1 MNEITYSSYGEFKK
15 ELDTELQKTSE
26 SFVKIGY
33 LLKVAM
39 DTDIL
44 KESEYFNVNDFAKGE
59 YDLDPTQVSRFIN
72 INNRFAENGN
82 SPFLKEGY
90 RGIGYAKLSLMLQL
104 PDSVNEEITPAFSKS
119 EVQAIKDEVEEEKK
133 TSEIELWLE
142 GTKEGEFDNNLHKVF
157 HQLLH
162 DEYQLYADVYKPAT
176 RIITESEADFE
187 KHTKELH
194 EALAPDGEKIYS
206 VRIQGVGR
214 LLLSIKDTAKD
225 ITLTNIRTDEKESY
239 SWQQL
244 IDVLKNIIIFAPGAK
259 ESWETVY
266 GESFPKEEIAPVQPP
281 KRKDPKVTKAKPEKK
296 KQTAAVQEKTV
307 TETEENVSKQEEI
320 VIKEPESVSEQE
332 ETVTKE
338 SESVS
343 EENSSKHAEIQNTE
357 QIEGQTNIQDNFPQ
371 YMPDETK
378 ENDAPEG
385 NSNMAAG
392 YKAGI
397 TTAIRRI
404 KEMAEQER
412 WQAVITATEDIKWR
426 AEQLLNL
433 ENKEEIIEE

>member
-1 MNEITYSSYGEFKK
+1 MNEITYTSYSEFKR

-39 DTDIL
+39 ETDIL
-44 KESEYFNVNDFAKGE
+44 KESEYFNVNDFAKKE

-82 SPFLKEGY
+82 SPYLKEGY
-90 RGIGYAKLSLMLQL
+90 RGIGYAKLSLMLLL
-104 PDSVNEEITPAFSKS
+104 PDSINEEITPAFSKS

-142 GTKEGEFDNNLHKVF
+142 GAKEGEFDNNLHKVL

-162 DEYQLYADVYKPAT
+162 DEHQLYAEIYKPVT
-176 RIITESEADFE
+176 GIITESDADFE
-187 KHTKELH
+187 KHIKELH
-194 EALAPDGEKIYS
+194 EDIAPDGEKIYS

-214 LLLSIKDTAKD
+214 LLLSIKDTSKD

-244 IDVLKNIIIFAPGAK
+244 VDVLKNIIIFAPSEK

-266 GESFPKEEIAPVQPP
+266 GESFPKEEIAPVQPQ

-296 KQTAAVQEKTV
+296 KPTAAVFEKNV
-307 TETEENVSKQEEI
+307 TETEKNVSRQEET
-320 VIKEPESVSEQE
+320 VIKEPEIVSEPE
-332 ETVTKE
+332 R
-338 SESVS
+338 VS
-343 EENSSKHAEIQNTE
+343 EEKENISKHAEIQNTE
-357 QIEGQTNIQDNFPQ
+357 QIEGQINIQDDFLRDL
-371 YMPDETK
+371 PDEAK
-378 ENDAPEG
+378 ENNAPEG
-385 NSNMAAG
+385 NSKLAAG

-397 TTAIRRI
+397 TTATRRI
-404 KEMAEQER
+404 TEMVAQGR
-412 WQAVITATEDIKWR
+412 WQAVITAAEDIAWR

-433 ENKEEIIEE
+433 ENKEEIIGE